1 MQPGQD
7 TVSLRV
13 ENDINPQ
20 EAVFWLGPATERE
33 THSQEEGSHSG
44 KWDFFI
50 VKLAWPVQVHW
61 FRLEEFSYA
70 ERALFS
76 RPSSCSW
83 VATMKG
89 LISNGLQ
96 ILLLIKI
103 CSLYYGPISS

>member
-1 MQPGQD
+1 MILTLKKLCFG
-7 TVSLRV
+7 
-13 ENDINPQ
+13 
-20 EAVFWLGPATERE
+20 WGPAIERE

-70 ERALFS
+70 EKALFS

-83 VATMKG
+83 VAHERTNLK
-89 LISNGLQ
+89 
-96 ILLLIKI
+96 
-103 CSLYYGPISS
+103 